1 MPMDSGQ
8 ATDSDDTM
16 GSDSDYYSE
25 ETQVTVDVKPS
36 HTAPLRMANRSPE
49 YTASWIKVLHRRLL
63 GYIAATGGRP

>member
-25 ETQVTVDVKPS
+25 ETQVMVDMKPS
-36 HTAPLRMANRSPE
+36 HTALLRMANRSPE
-49 YTASWIKVLHRRLL
+49 YTVS
-63 GYIAATGGRP
+63 

>member
-8 ATDSDDTM
+8 ATDSNDTM

-36 HTAPLRMANRSPE
+36 HTAPLRMVNRSPE
-49 YTASWIKVLHRRLL
+49 YTAS
-63 GYIAATGGRP
+63 